1 MEKVSLKKA
10 NISPKHPNNKC
21 VAFFLDRK
29 LLDSKEYVSHLLV
42 FSPTHTIWH
51 IPVPSEY
58 KLLLLLTAKLPA
70 AGKRLACS
78 EYSAITGWL
87 SVAP

>member
-29 LLDSKEYVSHLLV
+29 LLDSKEHVSHLLV
-42 FSPTHTIWH
+42 FSPIWH

-58 KLLLLLTAKLPA
+58 KLLLLLTAKPPA

-78 EYSAITGWL
+78 EYSVITGWL

>member
-1 MEKVSLKKA
+1 MEKVSLKKV

-21 VAFFLDRK
+21 IAFFLDRK
-29 LLDSKEYVSHLLV
+29 LLDSKEYISHLLV

-58 KLLLLLTAKLPA
+58 KLLLLLTAKPPA
-70 AGKRLACS
+70 AGERLARS
-78 EYSAITGWL
+78 EYSVITGWL
-87 SVAP
+87 SIAP